1 MIRAL
6 QKLPVGQRRIV
17 FVLLILGGILLIGA
31 ITLLLF
37 RLTSGRTQSVALV
50 SEVTIREF
58 VTLPD
63 NDAFPATVAAAPDG
77 MVYTG
82 SFATGAVWVIT
93 PEGVVSEIPNTRATI
108 GGVSGIAVAPG
119 GAILILDQGDT
130 DPRTSGGAI
139 WQLDPQGSVT
149 PYGDIADERG
159 FVAPNDIVFDSNG
172 AYYITDSG
180 RNEVWRFT
188 VNEGETSIGA
198 LWWSPPTPTSGRSSI
213 TGLAFD
219 PVNHAILVTD
229 PETNMI
235 YRVPIIEEAAGDFEI
250 IYQHGERPDPPG
262 FDGLTVTPDGV
273 IYVAA
278 FGQNGIARLDVE
290 NNALDYIAG
299 LFRGSSDVEF
309 SAPNLLYV
317 PNFDQTSLVI
327 PFTAPALPFG
337 IDVITLP

>member
-1 MIRAL
+1 MIKAL

-17 FVLLILGGILLIGA
+17 FVLLILGGVLLIGA
-31 ITLLLF
+31 VTLLLF

-50 SEVTIREF
+50 PEVTVREF
-58 VTLPD
+58 ALLPD
-63 NDAFPATVAAAPDG
+63 SDAFPAAVAAAADST
-77 MVYTG
+77 VYTG
-82 SFATGAVWVIT
+82 SFATGAVWAIT
-93 PEGVVSEIPNTRATI
+93 PEGIVSEIPDSRNTI
-108 GGVSGIAVAPG
+108 GGVSGVAVAPD
-119 GAILILDQGDT
+119 GAILVLDQGDT

-139 WQLDPQGSVT
+139 WRIDPQGVLI
-149 PYGDIADERG
+149 PYGTIADERG
-159 FVAPNDIVFDSNG
+159 FIAPNDIVFDSSG
-172 AYYITDSG
+172 AFYITDSG

-188 VNEGETSIGA
+188 VPAGETPFGS
-198 LWWSPPTPTSGRSSI
+198 LWWSPPAPASGRSSI

-219 PVNHAILVTD
+219 PLNNAILVSD
-229 PETNMI
+229 PETNVI
-235 YRVPIIEEAAGDFEI
+235 YRVPILGEAAGDFEI

-262 FDGLTVTPDGV
+262 FDGLTVSPDGV

-278 FGQNGIARLDVE
+278 FGQNGIARLNVE

-309 SAPNLLYV
+309 AAPNLLVV